1 MVAVTPGY
9 ERRRTRLRVAF
20 EALSA
25 VEVDALSAV
34 LAERLPDA
42 VVELGLAVTSDD
54 AVTVQP
60 LVGEPEQC
68 PAVAVL
74 EHDDAV
80 GAMAALIDHRVAVS
94 WSSSEADLTC
104 AVVAAARGEAWLAP
118 DLGRHLLSLRS
129 RGATDRGRLTRLTDR
144 QREVVALLGDGLD
157 RRAVARAL
165 GIAVSTVNTHLGRAY
180 DVLQVHSQVE
190 LAVLGMWAAREN
202 AIPPMAQ
209 EVLRTLVRDERPAV
223 RTPRR

>member
-1 MVAVTPGY
+1 MTAMIPGY

-34 LAERLPDA
+34 VSARLPDA
-42 VVELGLAVTSDD
+42 VVEPGLAVTSPD
-54 AVTVQP
+54 AVRVQP
-60 LVGEPEQC
+60 VRGEPAGGA
-68 PAVAVL
+68 AVAVL
-74 EHDDAV
+74 EPDDAV
-80 GAMAALIDHRVAVS
+80 GAMSALIDGGVAVS
-94 WSSSEADLTC
+94 WSSSESDVAC

-129 RGATDRGRLTRLTDR
+129 RGATDRGRLSRLTER

-209 EVLRTLVRDERPAV
+209 EVLRTLVRDDRPAV
-223 RTPRR
+223 RQPRR